1 MHLKHDQLFLQLFTG
16 KIQNSFFE
24 HVMQL
29 CTHGNAC
36 AQLCSNAKINCSA
49 GTYHALY
56 TMVRHILVIIP
67 VLHYAPQTVKP
78 YPFVSL
84 CILSTALGGTACWRK
99 EH

>member
-36 AQLCSNAKINCSA
+36 AQLCSNAKIKLLCW
-49 GTYHALY
+49 
-56 TMVRHILVIIP
+56 HILVIVPIP
-67 VLHYAPQTVKP
+67 HSYVPQTVKP